1 MFKAHLPY
9 SGAFP
14 GNIRFIQRFA
24 LDAITH
30 GKSAVRAVVSAK
42 IGKIKRDVETNCVA
56 KSLTGQTLRP
66 LGQWFQIAT
75 GGWR

>member
-24 LDAITH
+24 LDAVAH
-30 GKSAVRAVVSAK
+30 RESAVRAVVSAK
-42 IGKIKRDVETNCVA
+42 IGKIKRDVEANSVA

-66 LGQWFQIAT
+66 LGQWFQIAN